1 MNIVKELQEQTAKLL
16 NDSAYLKALGVR
28 FLAEDSLDIDFQLR
42 EAVLRQ
48 GLAAAVMT
56 PRLSYVGRYEGR
68 ENVWQGRIELDL
80 VENPT
85 VWRAWLKKKGLP
97 EGTALDV
104 AAFSQAWLGGSEGPV
119 PGEYCPVSVEQGE
132 DNGLVV
138 VKAMLD
144 CYASTRWKDET
155 REVWL
160 VRYFKGEGQ
169 DYLKTLEAVRAKEL
183 RWLPDLFAYGWA
195 DGEGQVVSLQFMEDG
210 QGCSA
215 AFFCSLEL
223 DGKWTSFSATQ
234 RLDKRPDASFSG
246 FDVGADMVKGPWS
259 GVPVF

>member
-16 NDSAYLKALGVR
+16 NDSDYLKALGVR

-42 EAVLRQ
+42 EAVLKQ

-56 PRLSYVGRYEGR
+56 PRLSYIGRYEGR
-68 ENVWQGRIELDL
+68 QNVWQGRIELDL
-80 VENPT
+80 VENPN

-104 AAFSQAWLGGSEGPV
+104 AAFSQAWLGGSEGPA

-144 CYASTRWKDET
+144 CYASARFKDEK
-155 REVWL
+155 REVWR
-160 VRYFKGEGQ
+160 VTYFKGEGAGYQ
-169 DYLKTLEAVRAKEL
+169 EALDAVRTKEL
-183 RWLPDLFAYGWA
+183 KWLPDLQAYGWA
-195 DGEGQVVSLQFMEDG
+195 DGEGQAVSLQFMQDG
-210 QGCSA
+210 QRWKTVFS
-215 AFFCSLEL
+215 CSLQTPAGWYSGFAEQSS
-223 DGKWTSFSATQ
+223 DA
-234 RLDKRPDASFSG
+234 RPDASFSG
-246 FDVGADMVKGPWS
+246 WDVGADMVKGPWS
-259 GVPVF
+259 GIPVF